1 MLARG
6 SRLVEILKQDQ
17 YSPFPLEK
25 QVLII
30 YAAINGFVDDY
41 DESVLLRYEAELNDF
56 VAAHYSSV
64 MDELREKCPW
74 DQKQTIETLRS
85 LTIEETYELSEAIL
99 EKDMDAIKKEVKRL
113 IISVILIDSKN
124 FYWANSF
131 NKGVNLFQRGNKTA
145 DEDSAKVFYDKSID
159 AFETAAI
166 IQPDSADTYKN
177 MAFVYMSSGRNELA
191 IEPLQKLV
199 DLKKELDGYRYL
211 GEIYYTIGTSKSA
224 EYSVSGNTIDSLEA
238 AEYYDKAILVLEDGV
253 AIYKT
258 DGELTRILNSSY
270 IETGRI
276 EEALESSKVLVE
288 AEPDNETYRYNYGV
302 ILLQTDDYPGAE
314 EQFLKALEI
323 NPDYENAA
331 YNLGLTYVKWGT
343 QLKEQEEEKEVYT
356 DEDIEKYR
364 QALPYLE
371 LIVESDAENA
381 EIWELLGKVY
391 SILSMQEE
399 AMDAFNK
406 ADQLR

>member
-1 MLARG
+1 MQKSNILLAVVLFAG
-6 SRLVEILKQDQ
+6 MILSGFQCSSTELTSARLYIQQKNFDKAIEVLKKDVEKNPKSDEGWFLLGHT
-17 YSPFPLEK
+17 YGE
-25 QVLII
+25 
-30 YAAINGFVDDY
+30 VDDIENMIMAY
-41 DESVLLRYEAELNDF
+41 DKSLAI
-56 VAAHYSSV
+56 SSKF
-64 MDELREKCPW
+64 EKE
-74 DQKQTIETLRS
+74 I
-85 LTIEETYELSEAIL
+85 
-99 EKDMDAIKKEVKRL
+99 
-113 IISVILIDSKN
+113 IDSKN

-131 NKGVNLFQRGNKTA
+131 NKGVNLFQRGNKTS

-159 AFETAAI
+159 AFETAAV

-191 IEPLQKLV
+191 IEPLQELV
-199 DLKKELDGYRYL
+199 ELKKELDGYRYL

-224 EYSVSGNTIDSLEA
+224 EYSISGNVIDSMEA
-238 AEYYDKAILVLEDGV
+238 VEYYDKAIFILEEGV
-253 AIYKT
+253 AIYPT

-343 QLKEQEEEKEVYT
+343 TLKEREEETEVYT
-356 DEDIEKYR
+356 DEDLAKYR

-371 LIVESDAENA
+371 LIVETDAENA

-399 AMDAFNK
+399 AIEAFNK

>member
-1 MLARG
+1 MQKSNILLAVVLFAG
-6 SRLVEILKQDQ
+6 MILSGFQCSSTELTSARLYIQQKNFDKAIEVLKKDVEKNPKSDEGWFLLGHT
-17 YSPFPLEK
+17 YGE
-25 QVLII
+25 
-30 YAAINGFVDDY
+30 VDDIENMIMAY
-41 DESVLLRYEAELNDF
+41 DKSLAI
-56 VAAHYSSV
+56 SSKF
-64 MDELREKCPW
+64 EKE
-74 DQKQTIETLRS
+74 I
-85 LTIEETYELSEAIL
+85 
-99 EKDMDAIKKEVKRL
+99 
-113 IISVILIDSKN
+113 IDSKN

-224 EYSVSGNTIDSLEA
+224 EYSISGNALDSMEA

-302 ILLQTDDYPGAE
+302 ILLQTDDYPAAE

-343 QLKEQEEEKEVYT
+343 QLKDQEEETEVYT
-356 DEDIEKYR
+356 DEDLAKYR

-371 LIVESDAENA
+371 LIVETDAENA

-399 AMDAFNK
+399 AMEAFNK

>member
-1 MLARG
+1 MQKSNILLAVVLFAG
-6 SRLVEILKQDQ
+6 MILSGFQCSSTELTSARLYIQQKNFDKAIEVLKKDVEKNPKSDEGWFLLGHT
-17 YSPFPLEK
+17 YGE
-25 QVLII
+25 
-30 YAAINGFVDDY
+30 VDDIENMIMAY
-41 DESVLLRYEAELNDF
+41 DKSLAI
-56 VAAHYSSV
+56 SSKF
-64 MDELREKCPW
+64 EKE
-74 DQKQTIETLRS
+74 I
-85 LTIEETYELSEAIL
+85 
-99 EKDMDAIKKEVKRL
+99 
-113 IISVILIDSKN
+113 IDSKN

-166 IQPDSADTYKN
+166 IQPDSADSYKN

-224 EYSVSGNTIDSLEA
+224 EYKMSGEAIDSLEA

-302 ILLQTDDYPGAE
+302 ILLQTNDFPAAE

>member
-1 MLARG
+1 MQKSKILLAVALFAG
-6 SRLVEILKQDQ
+6 IIFSGFQCSSTELTSARLYIQQKNFDKAIDVLVKDVEKNPKSDEGWYLLG
-17 YSPFPLEK
+17 YSYGEIGNMESMIEAYDKSL
-25 QVLII
+25 
-30 YAAINGFVDDY
+30 AI
-41 DESVLLRYEAELNDF
+41 
-56 VAAHYSSV
+56 SS
-64 MDELREKCPW
+64 KF
-74 DQKQTIETLRS
+74 
-85 LTIEETYELSEAIL
+85 EETIT
-99 EKDMDAIKKEVKRL
+99 
-113 IISVILIDSKN
+113 DSKN
-124 FYWANSF
+124 FHWANSF
-131 NKGVNLFQRGNKTA
+131 NSGVNLFSRGNNTA
-145 DEDSAKVFYDKSID
+145 DDDSAKIYYDKSID

-191 IEPLQKLV
+191 IEPLQELV
-199 DLKKELDGYRYL
+199 SLKKELDGYRYL
-211 GEIYYTIGTSKSA
+211 GEIYYTMGTSKSS
-224 EYSVSGNTIDSLEA
+224 EYRMNGNVIDSIEA
-238 AEYYDKAILVLEDGV
+238 AEYYDKAIVVLEEGTT
-253 AIYKT
+253 IYAS
-258 DGELTRILNSSY
+258 DGELIRILNASY

-276 EEALESSKVLVE
+276 LEALESSKILVE

-302 ILLQTDDYPGAE
+302 ILLQTNDFLGAE

-323 NPDYENAA
+323 NSDYENAS

-343 QLKEQEEEKEVYT
+343 QLKELEDETEVYT

-391 SILSMQEE
+391 SILNMQEE
-399 AMDAFNK
+399 AIDAFNK

>member
-1 MLARG
+1 MQKSKILLVVALFAGMILSGFQCSSTELTSAR
-6 SRLVEILKQDQ
+6 LYIQQKNFDKAIEVLKKDVANNPKSDEGWFLLGHT
-17 YSPFPLEK
+17 YGE
-25 QVLII
+25 
-30 YAAINGFVDDY
+30 VDDIENMIMAY
-41 DESVLLRYEAELNDF
+41 DKSLAISTKF
-56 VAAHYSSV
+56 
-64 MDELREKCPW
+64 EKE
-74 DQKQTIETLRS
+74 I
-85 LTIEETYELSEAIL
+85 
-99 EKDMDAIKKEVKRL
+99 
-113 IISVILIDSKN
+113 IDSKN

-131 NKGVNLFQRGNKTA
+131 NKGVNLFQRGNNTA
-145 DEDSAKVFYDKSID
+145 DEDSSKIFYDKSID
-159 AFETAAI
+159 AFETAAV

-224 EYSVSGNTIDSLEA
+224 EYSISGNVIDSMEA
-238 AEYYDKAILVLEDGV
+238 VEYYDKAIFILEEGV
-253 AIYKT
+253 AIYPT

-276 EEALESSKVLVE
+276 AEALESSKVLVE

-371 LIVESDAENA
+371 LIVETDAENA

-399 AMDAFNK
+399 AIEAFNK

>member
-1 MLARG
+1 MQKSNILLAVVLFAG
-6 SRLVEILKQDQ
+6 MILSGFQCSSTELTSARLYIQQKNFDKAIEVLKKDVEKNPKSDEGWFLLGHT
-17 YSPFPLEK
+17 YGE
-25 QVLII
+25 
-30 YAAINGFVDDY
+30 VDDIENMIMAY
-41 DESVLLRYEAELNDF
+41 DKSLAISTKF
-56 VAAHYSSV
+56 
-64 MDELREKCPW
+64 EKE
-74 DQKQTIETLRS
+74 I
-85 LTIEETYELSEAIL
+85 
-99 EKDMDAIKKEVKRL
+99 
-113 IISVILIDSKN
+113 IDSKN

-224 EYSVSGNTIDSLEA
+224 EYSISGNALDSMEA

-302 ILLQTDDYPGAE
+302 ILLQTDDYPAAE

-343 QLKEQEEEKEVYT
+343 QLKDQEEETEVYT
-356 DEDIEKYR
+356 DEDLAKYR

-371 LIVESDAENA
+371 LIVETDAENA